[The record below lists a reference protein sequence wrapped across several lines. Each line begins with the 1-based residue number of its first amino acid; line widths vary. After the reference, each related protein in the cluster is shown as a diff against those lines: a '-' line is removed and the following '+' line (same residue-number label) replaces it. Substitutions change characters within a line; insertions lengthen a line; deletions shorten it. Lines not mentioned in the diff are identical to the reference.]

1 MASQRAKE
9 APWVHEQGLGSML
22 SKLGA
27 RETPYLARGRHF
39 EKCTFFMLQREGL
52 LGLHEWREWAWSSQ
66 NDAQAQALP
75 CPKILA

>member
-9 APWVHEQGLGSML
+9 APWVHEQDLESML

-27 RETPYLARGRHF
+27 RKTPNLARKEHF
-39 EKCTFFMLQREGL
+39 KKCAFFMRKRWAWI
-52 LGLHEWREWAWSSQ
+52 GLHEWREWALSSY

-75 CPKILA
+75 CPKILD